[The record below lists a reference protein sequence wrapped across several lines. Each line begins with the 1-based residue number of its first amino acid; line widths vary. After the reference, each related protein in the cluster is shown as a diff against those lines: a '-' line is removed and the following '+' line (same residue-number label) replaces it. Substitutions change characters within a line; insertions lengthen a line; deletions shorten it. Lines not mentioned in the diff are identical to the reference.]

1 MPSPP
6 EWLQN
11 AAAIGESAAV
21 LALLLTISI
30 FIRDRRTSDRA
41 QVDQLATWAEASPLA
56 LELIEGQP
64 FWVNARVFLR
74 NASKLPIEIV
84 HVGVNVQSTWLVP
97 DHEQPE
103 TTNVE
108 VWKDRQGTQKSAFFF
123 GRFRLAPDDTHIQSH
138 QLDLSDDVP
147 PESVGIWPAQGLRC
161 DFRTILVTD
170 NAGRRWRIR
179 PGRGGPAK
187 RLRWYSRQRD
197 EYEPLP
203 RSFVSY
209 IVDLFHRSRGGDL
222 GALVR
227 IAFLCLIWG
236 VIVVAAVALAAF
248 QRQRL

>member
-97 DHEQPE
+97 
-103 TTNVE
+103 TT
-108 VWKDRQGTQKSAFFF
+108 SS
-123 GRFRLAPDDTHIQSH
+123 P
-138 QLDLSDDVP
+138 
-147 PESVGIWPAQGLRC
+147 
-161 DFRTILVTD
+161 
-170 NAGRRWRIR
+170 
-179 PGRGGPAK
+179 K
-187 RLRWYSRQRD
+187 RLTSR
-197 EYEPLP
+197 
-203 RSFVSY
+203 S
-209 IVDLFHRSRGGDL
+209 G
-222 GALVR
+222 R
-227 IAFLCLIWG
+227 IAK
-236 VIVVAAVALAAF
+236 ALRS
-248 QRQRL
+248 QRSSSEDSDSRRMTLTFSRTNWT